1 MLLLKDMHTQTY
13 RILRNTELYKY
24 NNAVLQCIFPKA
36 NNHLSCSFSQ
46 VLGASK
52 RDAETGTVVPILQ
65 DMTETKPNKILLPP
79 FYSLYKLKEF
89 KWKQGLVIKLIK
101 GYLITKTTRNY
112 LFF

>member
-1 MLLLKDMHTQTY
+1 MQCYSAFFQKQT
-13 RILRNTELYKY
+13 TTSPVVSVK
-24 NNAVLQCIFPKA
+24 
-36 NNHLSCSFSQ
+36 